1 MTPQTPDSGPA
12 ERLEALRRRA
22 REAAERLD
30 RDGEDELDQ
39 LDGAV
44 QRLCTE
50 LAELPRE
57 TAQAYLPELQALLA
71 ELDRLDQAMR
81 TRLEGIGA
89 ELKQHGTR
97 RTAVRAYGRAAPAPG
112 GGGERE

>member
-1 MTPQTPDSGPA
+1 MTSQIPDSSPA
-12 ERLEALRRRA
+12 ERLDALRRRA
-22 REAAERLD
+22 REAADGLD
-30 RDGEDELDQ
+30 RDGADPLAQ
-39 LDGAV
+39 MDGAV
-44 QRLCTE
+44 QQLCAE

-57 TAQAYLPELQALLA
+57 TAQAYLPELHALLA

-81 TRLEGIGA
+81 ARLEGLGA

-112 GGGERE
+112 GERD